1 MHFLARFPALYST
14 LLGMDPLFP
23 FRWKGIMVYGYD
35 EKRGEI
41 KTLCTICCRIQ
52 SPKGKANSCLVC
64 KKKKETQTNKAEC
77 QGPRDLSVIDSATRD
92 LTSTQQVC
100 VRSPGLRA
108 PLKFCCCAKLLAD
121 LRREPDL
128 H

>member
-1 MHFLARFPALYST
+1 
-14 LLGMDPLFP
+14 
-23 FRWKGIMVYGYD
+23 MVYGYD